1 MGRLF
6 VILLATV
13 FTIGLV
19 VVEIPGTAKT
29 AFMVSGNGVP
39 WYFLIGG
46 VVFYGYHRLTSKG

>member
-13 FTIGLV
+13 FTMAIV
-19 VVEIPGTAKT
+19 ISMIPGTGQT
-29 AFMVSGNGVP
+29 AFHVSDHGVP

-46 VVFYGYHRLTSKG
+46 VVFYGYHRLTGK

>member
-13 FTIGLV
+13 FTVGFMIAM
-19 VVEIPGTAKT
+19 IPGTAQT
-29 AFMVSGNGVP
+29 AFKVSDHGVP

-46 VVFYGYHRLTSKG
+46 VVFYGYHRLTGKG